1 MSEDFEIIFFFSF
14 CSKVFFCKKLKK
26 NTILIKSSSK
36 AFLSLKSISSGL
48 KQSPASSVGRALD
61 FLSNGQGFE
70 SLVGR

>member
-1 MSEDFEIIFFFSF
+1 MSDDFDFEIS
-14 CSKVFFCKKLKK
+14 SKVFFVKTEKKHNL
-26 NTILIKSSSK
+26 NKSSSK

-48 KQSPASSVGRALD
+48 KQSPASSVGRASD